1 MDFKRIEIIFVLTFL
16 ALNAFLLST
25 YFDKNYNDF
34 SSNSSNS
41 EVNFIEE
48 MSKSNIELPTFQDE
62 KNKVPYVQSE
72 ANRLLAESYSLANQ
86 VDIIEEK
93 GSIFSSILSSP
104 ILLTEEKEFNA
115 KDIEKLTSYVKNNQV
130 LFDKDYQFFRYIKNS
145 QQVIF
150 TQIANNIPIADGT
163 SEVIFHLDNSKRV
176 ISYEQSY
183 AGPVTVQGESRELIT
198 DKSAVGILYQNNE
211 IPADT
216 IVKKPVLSYYRTLD
230 LEELSMYAPAWFIEI
245 ESSTDTQVKRIDAIN
260 GTLLKVPT
268 LEQPQSTTKNRLKPS
283 NESDS
288 SNPSSTNDSSSR
300 KE

>member
-1 MDFKRIEIIFVLTFL
+1 MDFKRIEIIFILTFL

-25 YFDKNYNDF
+25 YFDKSYNDF

-48 MSKSNIELPTFQDE
+48 MSKSAIELPTFQDE
-62 KNKVPYVQSE
+62 KNKVPYVQAE
-72 ANRLLAESYSLANQ
+72 ANDLLAESYSLTNQ
-86 VDIIEEK
+86 TGIIEEK
-93 GSIFSSILSSP
+93 GSIFTTILSSP

-115 KDIEKLTSYVKNNQV
+115 KDIDKLTSYVKNNQA
-130 LFDKDYQFFRYIKNS
+130 LSDKDYQFFRYIKNS

-163 SEVIFHLDNSKRV
+163 SEVIFHLDNSKNV

-198 DKSAVGILYQNNE
+198 DKSAIGILYQNNE

-216 IVKKPVLSYYRTLD
+216 TVKKPVLSYYRTLD
-230 LEELSMYAPAWFIEI
+230 LEELSMYAPAWFVEI
-245 ESSTDTQVKRIDAIN
+245 ESSTDTQVKRVDAIN
-260 GTLLKVPT
+260 GTVLKVPT
-268 LEQPQSTTKNRLKPS
+268 LEQPQSVTKNRLKPS
-283 NESDS
+283 NEL
-288 SNPSSTNDSSSR
+288 DSSSPNPTR
-300 KE
+300 DSSFQKE

>member
-1 MDFKRIEIIFVLTFL
+1 MDFKRIEIIFILTFL

-25 YFDKNYNDF
+25 YFDKSYNDF

-48 MSKSNIELPTFQDE
+48 MSKSAIELPTFQDE
-62 KNKVPYVQSE
+62 KNKVPYVQAE
-72 ANRLLAESYSLANQ
+72 ANDLLAESYSLTNQ
-86 VDIIEEK
+86 TGIIEEK
-93 GSIFSSILSSP
+93 GSIFSTILFSP
-104 ILLTEEKEFNA
+104 ILLTAEKEFNA
-115 KDIEKLTSYVKNNQV
+115 KDIEKLTSYVKNNQA
-130 LFDKDYQFFRYIKNS
+130 LSAKDYQFFRYIKNS

-163 SEVIFHLDNSKRV
+163 SEVIFHLDNSKNV

-198 DKSAVGILYQNNE
+198 DKSAIGILYQNNE

-216 IVKKPVLSYYRTLD
+216 TVKKPVLSYYKTLD

-245 ESSTDTQVKRIDAIN
+245 ESSTDTQVKRVDAIN
-260 GTLLKVPT
+260 GTVLKVPT
-268 LEQPQSTTKNRLKPS
+268 LEQPQSVTKNRLKSS

-288 SNPSSTNDSSSR
+288 SSPNPTRDSSFQ

>member
-1 MDFKRIEIIFVLTFL
+1 MDFKRIEIIFILTFL

-25 YFDKNYNDF
+25 YFDKSYNDF

-48 MSKSNIELPTFQDE
+48 MSKSAIELPTFQDE
-62 KNKVPYVQSE
+62 KNKVPYVQAE
-72 ANRLLAESYSLANQ
+72 ANDLLAESYSLTNQ
-86 VDIIEEK
+86 TGIIEEK
-93 GSIFSSILSSP
+93 GSIFTTILSSP

-115 KDIEKLTSYVKNNQV
+115 KDIDKLTSYVKNNQT
-130 LFDKDYQFFRYIKNS
+130 LSDKDYQFFRYIKNS

-163 SEVIFHLDNSKRV
+163 SEVIFHLDNSKNV

-198 DKSAVGILYQNNE
+198 DKSAIGILYQNNE

-216 IVKKPVLSYYRTLD
+216 TVKKPVLSYYRTLD
-230 LEELSMYAPAWFIEI
+230 LEELSMYAPAWFVEI
-245 ESSTDTQVKRIDAIN
+245 ESSTDTQVKRVDAIN
-260 GTLLKVPT
+260 GTVLKVPT
-268 LEQPQSTTKNRLKPS
+268 FEQPQSVTKNRLKPS
-283 NESDS
+283 NEL
-288 SNPSSTNDSSSR
+288 DSSSPNPTR
-300 KE
+300 DSSFQKE